1 MIKVHR
7 YISTLKLS
15 DKLMELWQ
23 EAQAEKRQDI
33 LHVIQKY
40 VIPAINATPSEDVI
54 YKRSGHW
61 NLRIDKEKGLYI
73 ECSECG
79 RKQYISE
86 EEAVEYLQLCEAYPH
101 CHCGAFMD
109 PAGK

>member
-1 MIKVHR
+1 MIEVHR
-7 YISTLKLS
+7 YISALKLA
-15 DKLMELWQ
+15 DNLMELV
-23 EAQAEKRQDI
+23 KDNRDLI
-33 LHVIQKY
+33 KVVQKY
-40 VIPAINATPSEDVI
+40 VIPAINATPSEDVV

-101 CHCGAFMD
+101 CHCGAYMD
-109 PAGK
+109 PVGK